1 MSLQYV
7 TFQYIALNE
16 SQNMIIQSKAQ
27 GEKTKGEKKPQKGC
41 TWPSKKTAAHSTH
54 AFAFMNAVY
63 QTSDFNEMPSANNW

>member
-27 GEKTKGEKKPQKGC
+27 GEKTTGK
-41 TWPSKKTAAHSTH
+41 KKTPKRLYLTE
-54 AFAFMNAVY
+54 
-63 QTSDFNEMPSANNW
+63 QEDGSAQHTCLCFHECSVSNF